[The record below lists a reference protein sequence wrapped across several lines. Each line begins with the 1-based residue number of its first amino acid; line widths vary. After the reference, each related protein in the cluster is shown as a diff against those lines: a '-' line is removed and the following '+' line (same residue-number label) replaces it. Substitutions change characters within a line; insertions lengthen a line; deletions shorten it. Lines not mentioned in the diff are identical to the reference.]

1 MVMKNF
7 ETGKYI
13 KLSNGDEYYICRNLL
28 AENAEY
34 FLLLNMS
41 GKLVG
46 NNTEMLLM
54 KYNYPTEEFKIVA
67 EEKEINT
74 TIRKMIELS

>member
-1 MVMKNF
+1 MKNF

>member
-1 MVMKNF
+1 MKNF

-54 KYNYPTEEFKIVA
+54 QYNYPTEEFKIVA

>member
-1 MVMKNF
+1 MKNF

-13 KLSNGDEYYICRNLL
+13 RLSNGDEYYICRNLL
-28 AENAEY
+28 TENAEY

-41 GKLVG
+41 GKIVE

-54 KYNYPTEEFKIVA
+54 KYNYLTEDFKIVA
-67 EEKEINT
+67 EEQEINI

>member
-1 MVMKNF
+1 MKNF

-13 KLSNGDEYYICRNLL
+13 KVSNGDEYYICRNLL

-41 GKLVG
+41 GKLVE

>member
-1 MVMKNF
+1 MKNF

-28 AENAEY
+28 AENTEY

-67 EEKEINT
+67 EEQEINT
-74 TIRKMIELS
+74 TIRMMIELS